1 MRKGF
6 TMIELIFVIV
16 ILGILAAVAIPR
28 LTATRDDAEV
38 SKAATNLTTL
48 ISDVSSYYTSQA
60 KFASNLSQ
68 MTNVQVTGNG
78 LTDVTLNAA
87 GNACL
92 TLTLTDYA
100 PANKKPAN
108 LRVQATGANNSIC
121 DKIHAMPAV
130 KKILEGKF
138 SWISDPATTPPTT
151 TESNEGEIA
160 ISGLG
165 VQY

>member
-48 ISDVSSYYTSQA
+48 ISDISSYYTSQA
-60 KFASNLSQ
+60 KFASKISQ
-68 MTNVQVTGNG
+68 MTNVQVANDG
-78 LTDVTLNAA
+78 LIDVELQAA
-87 GNACL
+87 GKTCL
-92 TLTLTDYA
+92 KITLKDYDA
-100 PANKKPAN
+100 ATKKPAS
-108 LRVQATGANNSIC
+108 LKVVAEGANSSIC
-121 DKIHAMPAV
+121 DKIHAMKAV
-130 KKILEGKF
+130 DKILKGKF
-138 SWISDPATTPPTT
+138 DYINNSGASTAS
-151 TESNEGEIA
+151 EEGEIA